1 MKAPFQYFGGKR
13 RVASIVWD
21 ALGDVSNYIEPF
33 AGSIAVLLERP
44 DSHTGRIE
52 TVNDVDCFIANF
64 WRALAADPDAVAAH
78 CDLPV
83 NECDLHARHAWLVN
97 TGVDRIEKLLGD
109 PDFYD
114 AKVAGWWVWGL
125 CSWIGSGWC
134 TGKGPHVLV
143 DGKLVDCRQFPHLGN
158 VGQGVRRK
166 LPHLGNAGQG
176 IVRQLP
182 HVGSNGQ
189 GISLKSGIGVQQYLG
204 ELAARLRRVRVCCGD
219 WARVVTDGAM
229 HAGSTVGVFLDPPYL
244 GAVRDKNLYRTDNH
258 NITNAVRQWCLDR
271 QDDRRIK
278 IVLAGYSDEHD
289 HLIPQT
295 WRRHR
300 YSAGNSY
307 NTSASS
313 KKLNSGNAANRHNEV
328 LWFSP
333 SCDVA
338 NVEQMELIG
347 V

>member
-1 MKAPFQYFGGKR
+1 
-13 RVASIVWD
+13 
-21 ALGDVSNYIEPF
+21 
-33 AGSIAVLLERP
+33 
-44 DSHTGRIE
+44 
-52 TVNDVDCFIANF
+52 
-64 WRALAADPDAVAAH
+64 
-78 CDLPV
+78 
-83 NECDLHARHAWLVN
+83 
-97 TGVDRIEKLLGD
+97 
-109 PDFYD
+109 
-114 AKVAGWWVWGL
+114 L
-125 CSWIGSGWC
+125 CSWIAGGWC

-143 DGKLVDCRQFPHLGN
+143 DGKLVD
-158 VGQGVRRK
+158 RRK
-166 LPHLGNAGQG
+166 LPHLSDAGRG
-176 IVRQLP
+176 IKRQLP
-182 HVGSNGQ
+182 HLGKGVGVNRTS
-189 GISLKSGIGVQQYLG
+189 IIGLQHYLG

-219 WARVVTDGAM
+219 WSRVVTDGAM
-229 HAGSTVGVFLDPPYL
+229 SAGSTVGVFLDPPYL

-300 YSAGNSY
+300 YSAVASY

-313 KKLNSGNAANRHNEV
+313 KKLNSGNTANRHNEV

-338 NVEQMELIG
+338 NVEQMELMG

>member
-52 TVNDVDCFIANF
+52 TVNDADCFIANF

-83 NECDLHARHAWLVN
+83 NECDKHARHAWLVN
-97 TGVDRIEKLLGD
+97 TGVDRIEKLHGD

-125 CSWIGSGWC
+125 CSWIGGGWC

-143 DGKLVDCRQFPHLGN
+143 DGKLVDRRQRPHLGDA
-158 VGQGVRRK
+158 GRGITRQ
-166 LPHLGNAGQG
+166 LPHLGPDQG
-176 IVRQLP
+176 IRRT
-182 HVGSNGQ
+182 S
-189 GISLKSGIGVQQYLG
+189 ISGVQQYLG

-229 HAGSTVGVFLDPPYL
+229 SAGSTVGVFLDPPYL
-244 GAVRDKNLYRTDNH
+244 GAVRGKNLYRTDDH
-258 NITNAVRQWCLDR
+258 NISNAVRQWCLDR
-271 QDDRRIK
+271 QDDPRIK

-300 YSAGNSY
+300 YSTGSSY
-307 NTSASS
+307 TSSASS
-313 KKLNSGNAANRHNEV
+313 KTKTGNAANRHKEV

-333 SCDVA
+333 SCGVA

>member
-52 TVNDVDCFIANF
+52 TVNDADCFIANF

-97 TGVDRIEKLLGD
+97 TGVDRIEKLHGD

-125 CSWIGSGWC
+125 CSWIGGGWC

-143 DGKLVDCRQFPHLGN
+143 DGKLVDRRQRPHLGDA
-158 VGQGVRRK
+158 GRGITRQ
-166 LPHLGNAGQG
+166 LPHLGPDRG
-176 IVRQLP
+176 IRRT
-182 HVGSNGQ
+182 S
-189 GISLKSGIGVQQYLG
+189 ISGVQQYLG

-219 WARVVTDGAM
+219 WSRVVTDGAM
-229 HAGSTVGVFLDPPYL
+229 SAGSTVGVFLDPPYL
-244 GAVRDKNLYRTDNH
+244 GAVRDKNVYRTDDH
-258 NITNAVRQWCLDR
+258 NISNAVRQWCLDR
-271 QDDRRIK
+271 QDDPRIK

-300 YSAGNSY
+300 YSAVASY

-313 KKLNSGNAANRHNEV
+313 KKLNSGNAANRHKEV

-347 V
+347 AT